1 MVTEYHKLRCFSLSE
16 NDALQHGI
24 EGSEAGKCNEFQDH
38 EVIKKFQAEFFLAH
52 EC

>member
-24 EGSEAGKCNEFQDH
+24 EHSEAGKCNAFQGP
-38 EVIKKFQAEFFLAH
+38 EVIKNLQAEFFLAH